1 MRLLNDADFAE
12 SNHFFKA
19 TRLFIA
25 QAAQQSAHAAE
36 LTKVRS
42 VVPPRSLVLSPHER
56 PRGAADACAAG
67 ATLINPWPQPYHPS
81 PIRIPN
87 PSPSPQPDPNQ
98 GAARDGRGGR
108 GQAAQVAPSRTLT
121 PAPALILAPTSA
133 LTPAPTPASER

>member
-42 VVPPRSLVLSPHER
+42 VVPPHER

-81 PIRIPN
+81 PIPIPN

-98 GAARDGRGGR
+98 GAARDGRRGR

-121 PAPALILAPTSA
+121 PALALILAPTSA
-133 LTPAPTPASER
+133 LTPAPTPALER